1 MATYTADRRKEIP
14 DQTPVELPLGYKV
27 PETLEQLMARMI
39 RNVEFNRIREAA
51 GAETF
56 EEADDFEVGDEE
68 NDGLSQYQLSQMQ
81 EEYPIVRSESTV
93 VTDGSNNQDTDSAVD
108 QAESGKS
115 AKAAKTAKKTKPSAK
130 SAESVDDGEAE
141 A

>member
-27 PETLEQLMARMI
+27 PETLEQLMGRMI
-39 RNVEFNRIREAA
+39 RNAEFNRIREAA

-81 EEYPIVRSESTV
+81 EEHPIVRSESTV
-93 VTDGSNNQDTDSAVD
+93 VTDGANNQDTDSAVD

>member
-14 DQTPVELPLGYKV
+14 DQTPVELPLGYKA

-39 RNVEFNRIREAA
+39 RNAEFNRIREAA

-81 EEYPIVRSESTV
+81 EEHPIVRSESTV
-93 VTDGSNNQDTDSAVD
+93 VTDGANNQDTDSAVD

-115 AKAAKTAKKTKPSAK
+115 AKAGKSAKKTKPSAK
-130 SAESVDDGEAE
+130 SAESVDDGQIEA
-141 A
+141 